1 MKNKIENLIK
11 EVGINEVEAIL
22 NQMKS
27 KDNVKENIKK
37 DFIELLTGCTISFD
51 CDDIEYRKDGNILFF
66 YRKNENI
73 FRVKYDI
80 WSNFESKYNLNCQEL
95 SSLLIGIVE
104 EVLNYK
110 GVTPLFCPIPT
121 PF

>member
-1 MKNKIENLIK
+1 MKEKIENIIK

-37 DFIELLTGCTISFD
+37 DFIELLSGCAISFD
-51 CDDIEYRKDGNILFF
+51 GDDIEYRKDGKLLFF
-66 YRKNENI
+66 YRKNNNI

-80 WSNFESKYNLNCQEL
+80 WSTFYSKYNLNCQEL

-104 EVLNYK
+104 EVLN
-110 GVTPLFCPIPT
+110 FN
-121 PF
+121 